1 MAENASI
8 TELERIQA
16 ADPAGARLVRS
27 LLPLPIEMHG
37 LHHQIACQCALYL
50 GLAAL
55 CSPAFS
61 APPNQPAAR
70 GGVAIYDSDV
80 THLWNRLHHAHW
92 VRRGPDGK
100 EYGHD
105 RLDPYLWHETKHLLE
120 GDSHQRAIEV
130 LEEFLT
136 KQGGKLVEDP
146 VKRAILQRDLWAVF
160 DWTTERSERKHA
172 ATSRELQSR
181 LVKVMQRL
189 ALTSKQ
195 IHELSDNYSAAA
207 ASREFAEQH
216 DPDHPARA
224 FLPPDLLQ
232 TDGPWVEVAIDNSSA
247 VTATRHVFDFG
258 ARSAFRVFLRLP
270 EGRNATLEYLKR
282 LNNFPRRWLG
292 REDKKG
298 DVLQL
303 NPDLPQFPAG
313 TQVALVRQMMLID
326 QEGELA
332 ATPLIES
339 VQLRI
344 FAKLDKQEFYE
355 FNLSRAALFANKAG
369 GLRPVSRDE
378 KDFRTQ
384 LLVHTYDEFERPDIE
399 DLEKHMGQNMRSCLG
414 CHDQPGIF
422 SVTSYVGGNYP
433 RTRYYLPHLS
443 PGRGQ
448 EQARLAAQKK
458 REQYSWGLLRGL
470 WEQQP
475 RR

>member
-8 TELERIQA
+8 PELERVQA

-37 LHHQIACQCALYL
+37 LHCQIAYQCVVYL
-50 GLAAL
+50 GLAVL
-55 CSPAFS
+55 CSPALS
-61 APPNQPAAR
+61 APPNQPAVR

-80 THLWNRLHHAHW
+80 THLWNRLHHALW

-120 GDSHQRAIEV
+120 GDSHQRAIEI
-130 LEEFLT
+130 LEEFLA
-136 KQGGKLVEDP
+136 KQGEKLVEDP
-146 VKRAILQRDLWAVF
+146 GKRAVLQRDLWAVF
-160 DWTTERSERKHA
+160 DWTADRNERKHA
-172 ATSRELQSR
+172 ATSRALQSR

-189 ALTSKQ
+189 ALISQQ
-195 IHELSDNYSAAA
+195 INELPDNYSAAA
-207 ASREFAEQH
+207 ESHEFAEQH
-216 DPDHPARA
+216 DPGHPARV
-224 FLPPDLLQ
+224 FLPSDLLQ
-232 TDGPWVEVAIDNSSA
+232 ADGPWVEVAIDNSSA

-270 EGRNATLEYLKR
+270 EGRSATLEYLKR
-282 LNNFPRRWLG
+282 LNDFPRRWLG
-292 REDKKG
+292 KEDKKG

-303 NPDLPQFPAG
+303 NPELPQFPAG
-313 TQVALVRQMMLID
+313 TQVALIRQMMLID
-326 QEGELA
+326 QEGELTA
-332 ATPLIES
+332 ATLIES

-378 KDFRTQ
+378 KDFRSQ
-384 LLVHTYDEFERPDIE
+384 LLVHTYDEFEQPDIE
-399 DLEKHMGQNMRSCLG
+399 DLDKRMGQTMRSCLG
-414 CHDQPGIF
+414 CHDRPGIL

-433 RTRYYLPHLS
+433 RAQYYLPHLS

-448 EQARLAAQKK
+448 DQARLTAHKK

-475 RR
+475 GR